1 MKLSQSSYSLIESS
15 LKKAIS
21 KLLQVKEQ
29 PIISDIYLQ
38 VTVAGEFVVYD
49 DNDQEFARATI
60 AEWVDCQEDVLIKES
75 QELLTKLLN
84 KQNETGA
91 FNQLPL
97 LKPYSFVLVDEEK
110 ETIADLLLMDD
121 DTMLLSEGLLQ
132 GLDEELDAFLKDLL
146 EN

>member
-15 LKKAIS
+15 LKKAIN

-38 VTVAGEFVVYD
+38 VTATGEFVVYD

-60 AEWVDCQEDVLIKES
+60 TEWVDCQEDVLIKES

-84 KQNETGA
+84 KQNESGA

>member
-1 MKLSQSSYSLIESS
+1 MKLSQSSYSLIENS
-15 LKKAIS
+15 LKKAIN

-84 KQNETGA
+84 KQNESGA

>member
-84 KQNETGA
+84 KQNESGA

>member
-15 LKKAIS
+15 LKKAIN

>member
-15 LKKAIS
+15 LKKAIN

-38 VTVAGEFVVYD
+38 VTAAGEFVVYD
-49 DNDQEFARATI
+49 DNDEEFARSTI

-84 KQNETGA
+84 KQNESGA

>member
-1 MKLSQSSYSLIESS
+1 MRRKI
-15 LKKAIS
+15 
-21 KLLQVKEQ
+21 
-29 PIISDIYLQ
+29 
-38 VTVAGEFVVYD
+38 VAGNWKMNLDFQEAQDLVENIANLCEDKQPDCDIVICPPYLYLEMVTDMAD
-49 DNDQEFARATI
+49 DTQLFYVGAQNVNEN
-60 AEWVDCQEDVLIKES
+60 ES
-75 QELLTKLLN
+75 
-84 KQNETGA
+84 GA

-121 DTMLLSEGLLQ
+121 DTMLLSEGLFQ

>member
-1 MKLSQSSYSLIESS
+1 MKLSQSSYSLIENS
-15 LKKAIS
+15 LKKAIN

>member
-15 LKKAIS
+15 LKKAIN

-38 VTVAGEFVVYD
+38 VPAAGEFVVYD

-84 KQNETGA
+84 KQNETGVY
-91 FNQLPL
+91 NQLPL

>member
-1 MKLSQSSYSLIESS
+1 MKLSQSSYSLIENS

>member
-1 MKLSQSSYSLIESS
+1 MKLSQSSYSLIENS
-15 LKKAIS
+15 LKKAIC

>member
-121 DTMLLSEGLLQ
+121 DTLLLSEGLLQ

>member
-1 MKLSQSSYSLIESS
+1 MKLSQSSYSLIENS
-15 LKKAIS
+15 LKKAIN
-21 KLLQVKEQ
+21 KLLQAKEQ
-29 PIISDIYLQ
+29 SIISDIYLQ
-38 VTVAGEFVVYD
+38 VTAAGEFVVYD

-75 QELLTKLLN
+75 QELLTNLLN
-84 KQNETGA
+84 KQNEAGA

>member
-1 MKLSQSSYSLIESS
+1 MKLSQSSYSLIENS
-15 LKKAIS
+15 LKKAIN

-84 KQNETGA
+84 KQNELGA

>member
-15 LKKAIS
+15 LKKAIN

-84 KQNETGA
+84 KQNELGA

>member
-15 LKKAIS
+15 LKKAIN

-38 VTVAGEFVVYD
+38 VTAAGEFVVYD

-60 AEWVDCQEDVLIKES
+60 TEWVDCQEDVLIKES

-84 KQNETGA
+84 KQNGSGA

>member
-1 MKLSQSSYSLIESS
+1 MKLSQSSYSLIENS
-15 LKKAIS
+15 LKKAIN

-91 FNQLPL
+91 YNQLPL

>member
-1 MKLSQSSYSLIESS
+1 MGPL
-15 LKKAIS
+15 
-21 KLLQVKEQ
+21 
-29 PIISDIYLQ
+29 
-38 VTVAGEFVVYD
+38 
-49 DNDQEFARATI
+49 
-60 AEWVDCQEDVLIKES
+60 DVLIKES

-84 KQNETGA
+84 KQNESGA

>member
-1 MKLSQSSYSLIESS
+1 
-15 LKKAIS
+15 
-21 KLLQVKEQ
+21 
-29 PIISDIYLQ
+29 
-38 VTVAGEFVVYD
+38 
-49 DNDQEFARATI
+49 
-60 AEWVDCQEDVLIKES
+60 
-75 QELLTKLLN
+75 
-84 KQNETGA
+84 
-91 FNQLPL
+91 L

>member
-15 LKKAIS
+15 LKKAIN
-21 KLLQVKEQ
+21 KLLQMKEQ

-84 KQNETGA
+84 KQNESGA

>member
-15 LKKAIS
+15 LKKAIN

-84 KQNETGA
+84 KQNESGA

>member
-1 MKLSQSSYSLIESS
+1 MKLSQSSYSLIENS
-15 LKKAIS
+15 LKKAIN

-84 KQNETGA
+84 KQTESGA